1 MGARVYRWP
10 SQSVWRL
17 LDELAT
23 IGRLALD
30 AWARGDRDLLADC
43 RRWHDQRRAALEAER
58 QRGAS

>member
-1 MGARVYRWP
+1 MYRIIRWP
-10 SQSVWRL
+10 GPRVWRL

-43 RRWHDQRRAALEAER
+43 RRWHETRRAELARLRDE
-58 QRGAS
+58 GST